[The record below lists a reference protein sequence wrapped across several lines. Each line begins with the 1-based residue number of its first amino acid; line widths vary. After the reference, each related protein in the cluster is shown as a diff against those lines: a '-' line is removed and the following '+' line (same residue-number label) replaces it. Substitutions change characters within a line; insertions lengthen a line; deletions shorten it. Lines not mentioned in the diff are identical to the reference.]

1 MQIKGFLFSKDYL
14 SQIRAN
20 DAEMSVLG
28 IKTLRRNR
36 QQFNAERIYFNKILL
51 TKVIYLTKSFLKIF
65 SGNDGKTEEK
75 QNKKQPEATS

>member
-1 MQIKGFLFSKDYL
+1 MQIKSFLFSKDYL
-14 SQIRAN
+14 SEIRAN
-20 DAEMSVLG
+20 YAEMSVLG
-28 IKTLRRNR
+28 IKALRRNK